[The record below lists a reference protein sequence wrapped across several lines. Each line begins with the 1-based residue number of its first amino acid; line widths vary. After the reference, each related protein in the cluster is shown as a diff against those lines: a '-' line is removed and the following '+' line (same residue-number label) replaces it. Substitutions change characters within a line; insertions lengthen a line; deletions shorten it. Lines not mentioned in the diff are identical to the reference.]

1 MAVMDSADI
10 QKASHRFMR
19 RAMTEPMLSAER
31 EQELARAWLGRHDE
45 RALHALVASHFR
57 LVVSQAAQYARRYG
71 LSFADLMQEGNLGL
85 MQATDR
91 FDPDRGVRFSTYAI
105 WWIRAAIQDYVLRN
119 WSVVRIGTT
128 TTEKRLFFNLRRLRG
143 RIASVHGEQGGHDQ
157 HRKIAEMLGVSIR
170 AVGDMDARLSGSDQ
184 SIDAPLDETGSTDW
198 SDMLVDQRPS
208 PEELVGE
215 RLERRAHHRWLVRAI
230 TALPPR
236 EALIIR
242 RRHLRERAQTLE
254 ELGLELA
261 VSKERVRQLEKR
273 ALERLRRMAPDE
285 LAAPSAVP
293 APAADDQR
301 ADASAA

>member
-1 MAVMDSADI
+1 MAVIDSADV
-10 QKASHRFMR
+10 QKASYRFMR
-19 RAMTEPMLSAER
+19 GAMAAPMLTVER

-45 RALHALVASHFR
+45 RALHALVISHFR

-105 WWIRAAIQDYVLRN
+105 WWIRAAIQDFVLRN

-128 TTEKRLFFNLRRLRG
+128 TTEKRLFFNLRRLRA
-143 RIASVHGEQGGHDQ
+143 RIASANGDSLSHEH
-157 HRKIAEMLGVSIR
+157 HAEIARTLGVTVD
-170 AVGDMDARLSGSDQ
+170 AVDDMDARLSGADQ
-184 SIDAPLDETGSTDW
+184 SIDAPVDEAGTTDW
-198 SDMLVDQRPS
+198 SDMLVDQQPS
-208 PEELVGE
+208 PEEIVGD
-215 RLERRAHHRWLVRAI
+215 RLEQQTYRRWLDRAL
-230 TALPPR
+230 AELPPR

-273 ALERLRRMAPDE
+273 ALTRLRRMVSAQLPPRDAMLLLAPE
-285 LAAPSAVP
+285 GGQPG
-293 APAADDQR
+293 
-301 ADASAA
+301 

>member
-1 MAVMDSADI
+1 MGVLDSADI
-10 QKASHRFMR
+10 QKANHRFMR

-45 RALHALVASHFR
+45 RALHMLVASHFR

-143 RIASVHGEQGGHDQ
+143 RIASVNGEQAGYEQ
-157 HRKIAEMLGVSIR
+157 HQEIADLLGVSVR
-170 AVGDMDARLSGSDQ
+170 AVGDMDARLASSDQ
-184 SIDAPLDETGSTDW
+184 SIDAPLDEAGTTDW
-198 SDMLVDQRPS
+198 SDMLIDHGPS

-215 RLERRAHHRWLVRAI
+215 RLERRAHHRWLVQAI
-230 TALPPR
+230 SALPPR

-273 ALERLRRMAPDE
+273 ALDRLRRMAPGE
-285 LAAPSAVP
+285 LAELP
-293 APAADDQR
+293 ATARPAAEDQ
-301 ADASAA
+301 A